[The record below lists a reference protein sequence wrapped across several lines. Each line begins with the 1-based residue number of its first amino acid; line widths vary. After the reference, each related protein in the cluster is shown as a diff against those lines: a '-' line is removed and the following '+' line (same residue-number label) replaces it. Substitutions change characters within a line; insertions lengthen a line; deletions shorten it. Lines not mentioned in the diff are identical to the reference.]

1 MFKKFDVEVISSIF
15 KKYPLT
21 KGIFSTVIDK
31 DGELVTYLENNLRNF
46 VFLDETVS
54 LPIKVQY
61 KTPKTLGRDRLAAA
75 VGANYLQPGK
85 DLLVIDAGTAIT
97 YELIDASGSY
107 LGGNISPGMTT
118 RFRALN
124 QFTKK
129 LPLVVEQENI
139 PLVGNVFKQL
149 GNSLGFY
156 GDYSKYA
163 KQLTA
168 SAEDT
173 LSADADGSQE
183 SSSNSQNAQSEDQN
197 TTENNNADKT
207 KDNES
212 YSKTVDGTT
221 VTLSEVYCNEMA
233 LYLSMT
239 IHTEDKFPDTF
250 ITSDGKPNI
259 KLSENSTVKYDYMD
273 GKSNLFNAYLDGKM
287 LDDNTYAGVLRIP
300 VEDMTVDDAGWTK
313 FYEVRNAFFKEKG
326 IDVDS
331 EDFSF
336 DKLAQ
341 TLGMDEYSDEK
352 LPQVGGPA
360 ISDYV
365 KDIKVPD
372 RFTMELDLKD
382 IVGALPENQDT
393 TPDIP
398 QDLRDEYNQKMAE
411 HGISTD
417 DADYESLTE
426 EQKDLEHQF
435 FTEMWNEYFERYPEA
450 NEGNNRYNS
459 WTLKGDWKFNVDV
472 EKNTSDT
479 VKKDVNVVDENGD
492 GVLSITKTPFEITM
506 KMQDPEAKYFAV
518 MLDANGD
525 IMPYGGV
532 SNSNNTYAIQ
542 DRDISTVY
550 IYLCDY
556 YEYMDEL
563 KGYYWSDDYEEKA
576 KTRTFKQLLDERAV
590 AGTEVHFDTDK

>member
-1 MFKKFDVEVISSIF
+1 MQERDEVIMAKKLDFDKEKNNRNDNVIEEIMQADFPLPKQTEDAKNKAFARIREMAAASGNVENAENIVRRLPEKSTEKSTKKSTGSSGKKSAGEAKSHKKFKAVY
-15 KKYPLT
+15 KTALGLT
-21 KGIFSTVIDK
+21 AAAAVFSTVC
-31 DGELVTYLENNLRNF
+31 
-46 VFLDETVS
+46 
-54 LPIKVQY
+54 
-61 KTPKTLGRDRLAAA
+61 
-75 VGANYLQPGK
+75 
-85 DLLVIDAGTAIT
+85 IT
-97 YELIDASGSY
+97 NPA
-107 LGGNISPGMTT
+107 
-118 RFRALN
+118 FA
-124 QFTKK
+124 
-129 LPLVVEQENI
+129 ENI

-163 KQLTA
+163 KQLTE
-168 SAEDT
+168 STEDT
-173 LSADADGSQE
+173 QPADSDGSQAG
-183 SSSNSQNAQSEDQN
+183 SSNSQNAQAEDQN
-197 TTENNNADKT
+197 TTENHNADKT

-239 IHTEDKFPDTF
+239 IHTEDRFPDTF

-300 VEDMTVDDAGWTK
+300 VEDMTVDEAGWTK

-372 RFTMELDLKD
+372 RFAMELDLKD
-382 IVGALPENQDT
+382 IVGTLPEDQDT

-398 QDLRDEYNQKMAE
+398 QDLWDEYDQKMAE

-459 WTLKGDWKFNVDV
+459 WTLKGEWKFNVDV

-506 KMQDPEAKYFAV
+506 KIQDPEIKYFAV

-532 SNSNNTYAIQ
+532 ANSNADTYAIQ
-542 DRDISTVY
+542 DRDVSTVY

-576 KTRTFKQLLDERAV
+576 KTKTFKQLLDERAV

>member
-1 MFKKFDVEVISSIF
+1 MQERDEVIMAKKLDFDKEKNNRNDNAIEEIMQAEFPLPKQAEDAKNTAFARIREMAAASGNAENTENMVRRLSEKSTKKSTEKSTGSSGKKSSGTVKSHKKFKAV
-15 KKYPLT
+15 
-21 KGIFSTVIDK
+21 
-31 DGELVTYLENNLRNF
+31 
-46 VFLDETVS
+46 
-54 LPIKVQY
+54 Y
-61 KTPKTLGRDRLAAA
+61 KTALGLTAAAA
-75 VGANYLQPGK
+75 VFSA
-85 DLLVIDAGTAIT
+85 VCIT
-97 YELIDASGSY
+97 NPA
-107 LGGNISPGMTT
+107 
-118 RFRALN
+118 FA
-124 QFTKK
+124 
-129 LPLVVEQENI
+129 ENI

-149 GNSLGFY
+149 GNSMGFY

-163 KQLTA
+163 KQLTD
-168 SAEDT
+168 STEDA

-183 SSSNSQNAQSEDQN
+183 GSSNSQNAQAENQN
-197 TTENNNADKT
+197 TTENDNSDKT

-221 VTLSEVYCNEMA
+221 VTLSEVYCNELAM
-233 LYLSMT
+233 YLSMT

-250 ITSDGKPNI
+250 IRFDGKPDI

-341 TLGMDEYSDEK
+341 ALGMDEYSDEK

-398 QDLRDEYNQKMAE
+398 QDLRDEYNQKMEE

-426 EQKDLEHQF
+426 EQKNLEHQF
-435 FTEMWNEYFERYPEA
+435 FTEMWNEYYERYPEA
-450 NEGNNRYNS
+450 NEGDNRYNS

-479 VKKDVNVVDENGD
+479 VEKDVNVVDENGD

-506 KMQDPEAKYFAV
+506 KMQDPETKYVAV

-525 IMPYGGV
+525 ILPDGGV
-532 SNSNNTYAIQ
+532 ANGNADTYAIQ
-542 DRDISTVY
+542 DRDVSTVY

-563 KGYYWSDDYEEKA
+563 KGYYWSDNYEEKA
-576 KTRTFKQLLDERAV
+576 KTKTFKQLLDERAV

>member
-1 MFKKFDVEVISSIF
+1 MAKKLDFDKEKNNRNDNAIEEIMQAEFPLPKQAEDAKNTAFARIREMAAASGNAENTENMVRRLSEKSTKKSTEKSTGSSGKKSSGTVKSHKKFKAV
-15 KKYPLT
+15 
-21 KGIFSTVIDK
+21 
-31 DGELVTYLENNLRNF
+31 
-46 VFLDETVS
+46 
-54 LPIKVQY
+54 Y
-61 KTPKTLGRDRLAAA
+61 KTALGLTAAAA
-75 VGANYLQPGK
+75 VFSA
-85 DLLVIDAGTAIT
+85 VCIT
-97 YELIDASGSY
+97 NPA
-107 LGGNISPGMTT
+107 
-118 RFRALN
+118 FA
-124 QFTKK
+124 
-129 LPLVVEQENI
+129 ENI

-163 KQLTA
+163 KQLTD
-168 SAEDT
+168 STEDAR
-173 LSADADGSQE
+173 SADADGSQE
-183 SSSNSQNAQSEDQN
+183 GSNNSQNVQAEDQN
-197 TTENNNADKT
+197 TTENDNSDKT

-221 VTLSEVYCNEMA
+221 VTLSEVYCNELAM
-233 LYLSMT
+233 YLSMT

-250 ITSDGKPNI
+250 IRFDGKPDI

-313 FYEVRNAFFKEKG
+313 FYEVRNTFFKEKG

-341 TLGMDEYSDEK
+341 ALGMDEYSDEK

-398 QDLRDEYNQKMAE
+398 QDLRDEYNQKMEE

-426 EQKDLEHQF
+426 EQKNLEHQF
-435 FTEMWNEYFERYPEA
+435 FTEMWNEYYERYPEA
-450 NEGNNRYNS
+450 NEGDNRYNS

-479 VKKDVNVVDENGD
+479 VEKDVNVVDENGD

-506 KMQDPEAKYFAV
+506 KMQDPETKYVAV

-525 IMPYGGV
+525 ILPDGGV
-532 SNSNNTYAIQ
+532 ANGNADTYAIQ
-542 DRDISTVY
+542 DRDVSTVY

-563 KGYYWSDDYEEKA
+563 KGYYWSDNYEEKA
-576 KTRTFKQLLDERAV
+576 KTKTFKQLLEERAV

>member
-1 MFKKFDVEVISSIF
+1 MQERDEVIMAKKLDFDKEKNNRNDNVIEEIMQADFPLPKQAEDAKNEAFARIREMAADSGHVENTENMVRRLTEKSTKKSTGSSGKKSSVTAKSHKKFKAV
-15 KKYPLT
+15 
-21 KGIFSTVIDK
+21 
-31 DGELVTYLENNLRNF
+31 
-46 VFLDETVS
+46 
-54 LPIKVQY
+54 Y
-61 KTPKTLGRDRLAAA
+61 KTALGLTAAAA
-75 VGANYLQPGK
+75 VFSA
-85 DLLVIDAGTAIT
+85 VCIT
-97 YELIDASGSY
+97 NPA
-107 LGGNISPGMTT
+107 
-118 RFRALN
+118 FA
-124 QFTKK
+124 
-129 LPLVVEQENI
+129 ENI

-163 KQLTA
+163 KQLTD
-168 SAEDT
+168 STEDA

-183 SSSNSQNAQSEDQN
+183 GSSNSQNVQVEDQN
-197 TTENNNADKT
+197 TTENHNADKT
-207 KDNES
+207 KDDQS

-221 VTLSEVYCNEMA
+221 VTLSEVYCNELA

-250 ITSDGKPNI
+250 ITSDGKPDI

-372 RFTMELDLKD
+372 RFAMELDLKD
-382 IVGALPENQDT
+382 IVGILPDDQDT

-450 NEGNNRYNS
+450 IEGNNRYNS

-479 VKKDVNVVDENGD
+479 VEKDVNVVDENGD

-506 KMQDPEAKYFAV
+506 KMQDPETKYVAV

-563 KGYYWSDDYEEKA
+563 KGYYWSDDSEEKA
-576 KTRTFKQLLDERAV
+576 KTKTFKQLLDERAV
-590 AGTEVHFDTDK
+590 ADTEVHFDTDK

>member
-1 MFKKFDVEVISSIF
+1 MAKKLDFDKEKNNRNDNAIEEIMQAEFPLPKQAEDAKNTAFARIREMAAASGNAENTENMVRRLSEKSTKKSTEKSTGSSGKKSSGTVKSHKKFKAV
-15 KKYPLT
+15 
-21 KGIFSTVIDK
+21 
-31 DGELVTYLENNLRNF
+31 
-46 VFLDETVS
+46 
-54 LPIKVQY
+54 Y
-61 KTPKTLGRDRLAAA
+61 KTALGLTAAAA
-75 VGANYLQPGK
+75 VFSA
-85 DLLVIDAGTAIT
+85 VCIT
-97 YELIDASGSY
+97 NPA
-107 LGGNISPGMTT
+107 
-118 RFRALN
+118 FA
-124 QFTKK
+124 
-129 LPLVVEQENI
+129 ENI

-163 KQLTA
+163 KQLTD
-168 SAEDT
+168 STEDAR
-173 LSADADGSQE
+173 SADADGSQE
-183 SSSNSQNAQSEDQN
+183 GSNNSQNVQAEDQN
-197 TTENNNADKT
+197 TTENDNSDKT

-221 VTLSEVYCNEMA
+221 VTLSEVYCNELAM
-233 LYLSMT
+233 YLSMT

-250 ITSDGKPNI
+250 IRFDGKPDI

-341 TLGMDEYSDEK
+341 ALGMDEYSDEK

-398 QDLRDEYNQKMAE
+398 QDLRDEYNQKMEE

-426 EQKDLEHQF
+426 EQKNLEHQF
-435 FTEMWNEYFERYPEA
+435 FTEMWNEYYERYPEA
-450 NEGNNRYNS
+450 NEGDNRYNS
-459 WTLKGDWKFNVDV
+459 WTLKGDWKFSVDV

-506 KMQDPEAKYFAV
+506 KMQDPETKYVAV

-525 IMPYGGV
+525 ILPDGGV
-532 SNSNNTYAIQ
+532 ANGNADTYAIQ
-542 DRDISTVY
+542 DRDVSTVY

-563 KGYYWSDDYEEKA
+563 KGYYWSDNYEEKA
-576 KTRTFKQLLDERAV
+576 KTKTFKQLLDERAV

>member
-1 MFKKFDVEVISSIF
+1 MQERDEVIMAKKLDFDKEKNNRNDNAIEEIMQAEFPLPKQAEDAKNEAFDRIREMAAASGNAENTENMVRRLSEKSTKKSTEKSTGSSGKKSSGTVKSHKKFKAV
-15 KKYPLT
+15 
-21 KGIFSTVIDK
+21 
-31 DGELVTYLENNLRNF
+31 
-46 VFLDETVS
+46 
-54 LPIKVQY
+54 Y
-61 KTPKTLGRDRLAAA
+61 KTALGLTAAAA
-75 VGANYLQPGK
+75 VFSA
-85 DLLVIDAGTAIT
+85 VCIT
-97 YELIDASGSY
+97 NPA
-107 LGGNISPGMTT
+107 
-118 RFRALN
+118 FA
-124 QFTKK
+124 
-129 LPLVVEQENI
+129 ENI

-163 KQLTA
+163 KQLTD
-168 SAEDT
+168 STEDAR
-173 LSADADGSQE
+173 SADADGSQE
-183 SSSNSQNAQSEDQN
+183 GSSNSQNVQAEDQN
-197 TTENNNADKT
+197 TTENDNSDKT

-221 VTLSEVYCNEMA
+221 VTLSEVYCNELAM
-233 LYLSMT
+233 YLSMT

-250 ITSDGKPNI
+250 IRFDGKPDI

-300 VEDMTVDDAGWTK
+300 VEDMTVDEAGWTK

-341 TLGMDEYSDEK
+341 ALGMDEYSDEK

-382 IVGALPENQDT
+382 IVGTLPDDQDT

-398 QDLRDEYNQKMAE
+398 QDLWDEYNQKMAE

-426 EQKDLEHQF
+426 EQKNLEHQF
-435 FTEMWNEYFERYPEA
+435 FTEMWNEYYERYPEA

-479 VKKDVNVVDENGD
+479 VEKDVNVVDENGD

-506 KMQDPEAKYFAV
+506 KMQDPETKYVAV

-525 IMPYGGV
+525 ILPDGGV
-532 SNSNNTYAIQ
+532 ANGNAGTYAIQ

-576 KTRTFKQLLDERAV
+576 KTKTFKQLLDERAV
-590 AGTEVHFDTDK
+590 ADTEVHFDTDK

>member
-1 MFKKFDVEVISSIF
+1 MAKKLDFDKEKNNRNDNAIEEIMQAEFPLPKQAEDAKNTAFARIREMAAASGNAENTENMVRRLSEKSTKKSTEKSTGSSGKKSSGTVKSHKKFKAV
-15 KKYPLT
+15 
-21 KGIFSTVIDK
+21 
-31 DGELVTYLENNLRNF
+31 
-46 VFLDETVS
+46 
-54 LPIKVQY
+54 Y
-61 KTPKTLGRDRLAAA
+61 KTALGLTAAAA
-75 VGANYLQPGK
+75 VFSA
-85 DLLVIDAGTAIT
+85 VCIT
-97 YELIDASGSY
+97 NPA
-107 LGGNISPGMTT
+107 
-118 RFRALN
+118 FA
-124 QFTKK
+124 
-129 LPLVVEQENI
+129 ENI

-163 KQLTA
+163 KQLTD
-168 SAEDT
+168 STEDAR
-173 LSADADGSQE
+173 SADADGSQE
-183 SSSNSQNAQSEDQN
+183 GSNNSQNVQAEDQN
-197 TTENNNADKT
+197 TTENDNSDKT

-221 VTLSEVYCNEMA
+221 VTLSEVYCNELAM
-233 LYLSMT
+233 YLSMT

-250 ITSDGKPNI
+250 IRFDGKPDI

-341 TLGMDEYSDEK
+341 ALGMDEYSDEK

-398 QDLRDEYNQKMAE
+398 QDLRDEYNQKMEE

-479 VKKDVNVVDENGD
+479 VEKDVNVVDENGD

-506 KMQDPEAKYFAV
+506 KMQDPETKYVAV

-525 IMPYGGV
+525 ILPDGGV
-532 SNSNNTYAIQ
+532 ANGNADTYAIQ
-542 DRDISTVY
+542 DRDVSTVY

-563 KGYYWSDDYEEKA
+563 KGYYWSDNYEEKA
-576 KTRTFKQLLDERAV
+576 KTKTFKQLLDERAV

>member
-1 MFKKFDVEVISSIF
+1 MAKKLDFDKEKNNRNDNAIEEIMQAEFPLPKQAEDAKNTAFARIREMAAASGNAENTENMVRRLSEKSTKKSTEKSTGSSGKKSSGTVKSHKKFKAV
-15 KKYPLT
+15 
-21 KGIFSTVIDK
+21 
-31 DGELVTYLENNLRNF
+31 
-46 VFLDETVS
+46 
-54 LPIKVQY
+54 Y
-61 KTPKTLGRDRLAAA
+61 KTALGLTAAAA
-75 VGANYLQPGK
+75 VFSA
-85 DLLVIDAGTAIT
+85 VCIT
-97 YELIDASGSY
+97 NPA
-107 LGGNISPGMTT
+107 
-118 RFRALN
+118 FA
-124 QFTKK
+124 
-129 LPLVVEQENI
+129 ENI

-163 KQLTA
+163 KQLTD
-168 SAEDT
+168 STEDAR
-173 LSADADGSQE
+173 SADADGSQE
-183 SSSNSQNAQSEDQN
+183 GSNNSQNVQAEDQN
-197 TTENNNADKT
+197 TTENDNSDKT

-221 VTLSEVYCNEMA
+221 VTLSEVYCNELAM
-233 LYLSMT
+233 YLSMT

-250 ITSDGKPNI
+250 IRFDGKPDI

-341 TLGMDEYSDEK
+341 ALGMDEYSDEK

-398 QDLRDEYNQKMAE
+398 QDLRDEYNQKMEE

-426 EQKDLEHQF
+426 EQKNLEHQF
-435 FTEMWNEYFERYPEA
+435 FTEMWNEYYERYPEA
-450 NEGNNRYNS
+450 NEGDNRYNS

-479 VKKDVNVVDENGD
+479 VEKDVNVVDENGD

-506 KMQDPEAKYFAV
+506 KMQDPETKYVAV

-525 IMPYGGV
+525 ILPDGGV
-532 SNSNNTYAIQ
+532 ANGNADTYAIQ
-542 DRDISTVY
+542 DRDVSTVY

-563 KGYYWSDDYEEKA
+563 KGYYLS
-576 KTRTFKQLLDERAV
+576 LI
-590 AGTEVHFDTDK
+590 HI

>member
-1 MFKKFDVEVISSIF
+1 MQERDEVIMAKKLDFDKEKNNRNDNAIEEIMQAEFPLPKQAEDAKNEAFSRIREMAAASGNAENTENMMRRLSEKSTEKSTGSSGKKSTGTVKSHKKF
-15 KKYPLT
+15 K
-21 KGIFSTVIDK
+21 TV
-31 DGELVTYLENNLRNF
+31 
-46 VFLDETVS
+46 
-54 LPIKVQY
+54 Y
-61 KTPKTLGRDRLAAA
+61 KTALGLTAAAA
-75 VGANYLQPGK
+75 VFSA
-85 DLLVIDAGTAIT
+85 VCIT
-97 YELIDASGSY
+97 NPA
-107 LGGNISPGMTT
+107 
-118 RFRALN
+118 FA
-124 QFTKK
+124 
-129 LPLVVEQENI
+129 ENI

-163 KQLTA
+163 KQLTD
-168 SAEDT
+168 STEVIQ
-173 LSADADGSQE
+173 SADPDESQK

-250 ITSDGKPNI
+250 ITSDGKPNV

-341 TLGMDEYSDEK
+341 TLGMDEYSDAK

-382 IVGALPENQDT
+382 IVGTLPDDQDT

-450 NEGNNRYNS
+450 IEGNNRYNS

>member
-1 MFKKFDVEVISSIF
+1 MAKKLDFDKEKNNRNDNAIEEIMQAEFPLPKQAEDAKNTAFARIREMAAASGNAENTENMVRRLSEKSTKKSTEKSTGSSGKKSSRTVKSHKKFKAV
-15 KKYPLT
+15 
-21 KGIFSTVIDK
+21 
-31 DGELVTYLENNLRNF
+31 
-46 VFLDETVS
+46 
-54 LPIKVQY
+54 Y
-61 KTPKTLGRDRLAAA
+61 KTALGLTAAAA
-75 VGANYLQPGK
+75 VFSA
-85 DLLVIDAGTAIT
+85 VCIT
-97 YELIDASGSY
+97 NPA
-107 LGGNISPGMTT
+107 
-118 RFRALN
+118 FA
-124 QFTKK
+124 
-129 LPLVVEQENI
+129 ENI

-163 KQLTA
+163 KQLTD
-168 SAEDT
+168 STEDAR
-173 LSADADGSQE
+173 SADADGSQE
-183 SSSNSQNAQSEDQN
+183 GSNNSQNVQAEDQN
-197 TTENNNADKT
+197 TTENDNSDKT

-221 VTLSEVYCNEMA
+221 VTLSEVYCNELAM
-233 LYLSMT
+233 YLSMT

-250 ITSDGKPNI
+250 IRFDGKPDI

-341 TLGMDEYSDEK
+341 ALGMDEYSDEK

-398 QDLRDEYNQKMAE
+398 QDLRDEYNQKMEE

-426 EQKDLEHQF
+426 EQKNLEHQF
-435 FTEMWNEYFERYPEA
+435 FTEMWNEYYERYPEA
-450 NEGNNRYNS
+450 NEGDNRYNS

-479 VKKDVNVVDENGD
+479 VEKDVNVVDENGD

-506 KMQDPEAKYFAV
+506 KMQDPETKYVAV

-525 IMPYGGV
+525 ILPDGGV
-532 SNSNNTYAIQ
+532 ANGNADTYAIQ
-542 DRDISTVY
+542 DRDVSTVY

-563 KGYYWSDDYEEKA
+563 KG
-576 KTRTFKQLLDERAV
+576 
-590 AGTEVHFDTDK
+590 

>member
-1 MFKKFDVEVISSIF
+1 MAKKFDFDREKNNRNSNS
-15 KKYPLT
+15 
-21 KGIFSTVIDK
+21 
-31 DGELVTYLENNLRNF
+31 GESNTIEEIMQADF
-46 VFLDETVS
+46 S
-54 LPIKVQY
+54 LPKQAEDAKNAAFARIREMAADSGNAENIENIKNTTRRLPEKSAESSRRKITGTAKPHRKFKTIY
-61 KTPKTLGRDRLAAA
+61 KAVLGMTAAAA
-75 VGANYLQPGK
+75 VFSA
-85 DLLVIDAGTAIT
+85 VCIT
-97 YELIDASGSY
+97 NPA
-107 LGGNISPGMTT
+107 
-118 RFRALN
+118 FA
-124 QFTKK
+124 
-129 LPLVVEQENI
+129 ENI
-139 PLVGNVFKQL
+139 PLVGNVFEQI
-149 GNSLGFY
+149 GSSLGFY

-163 KQLTA
+163 KQLTDSTGDA
-168 SAEDT
+168 QY
-173 LSADADGSQE
+173 ADSEENQDISK
-183 SSSNSQNAQSEDQN
+183 NVKTDQSEDQN

-250 ITSDGKPNI
+250 ITSEGKPNI

-273 GKSNLFNAYLDGKM
+273 EKNNLFNAYLDGKM

-341 TLGMDEYSDEK
+341 ALGMDEYSDEK

-479 VKKDVNVVDENGD
+479 VEKDVNVVDENGD

-506 KMQDPEAKYFAV
+506 KMQDPETKYVAV

-532 SNSNNTYAIQ
+532 ANSNADTYAIQ
-542 DRDISTVY
+542 DRDVSTVY

-563 KGYYWSDDYEEKA
+563 KGYYWSEDYEEKA
-576 KTRTFKQLLDERAV
+576 KTKTFRQLLDERAI
-590 AGTEVHFDTDK
+590 ASAEVHFE

>member
-1 MFKKFDVEVISSIF
+1 MAKKLDFDKEKNNRNDNVIEEIMQADFPLPKQAEDAKNEAFSRIREMAAAFGNTENTENMVRRLPEKSIEKPTEKSTGSSGKKSSGTAKSQKKFKAVY
-15 KKYPLT
+15 KTALGLT
-21 KGIFSTVIDK
+21 AAAAVFSTVC
-31 DGELVTYLENNLRNF
+31 
-46 VFLDETVS
+46 
-54 LPIKVQY
+54 
-61 KTPKTLGRDRLAAA
+61 
-75 VGANYLQPGK
+75 
-85 DLLVIDAGTAIT
+85 IT
-97 YELIDASGSY
+97 NPA
-107 LGGNISPGMTT
+107 
-118 RFRALN
+118 FA
-124 QFTKK
+124 
-129 LPLVVEQENI
+129 ENI

-163 KQLTA
+163 KQLTDSTENA
-168 SAEDT
+168 QP
-173 LSADADGSQE
+173 ADSDGSQAG
-183 SSSNSQNAQSEDQN
+183 SSNSQNAQAEDQN
-197 TTENNNADKT
+197 TTENHNADKT
-207 KDNES
+207 KDNQS

-239 IHTEDKFPDTF
+239 IHTEDRFPDTF

-300 VEDMTVDDAGWTK
+300 VEDMTVDEAGWTK

-341 TLGMDEYSDEK
+341 VLGMDEYSDEK

-382 IVGALPENQDT
+382 IVGTLPENQDT

-426 EQKDLEHQF
+426 EQKNLEHQF

>member
-1 MFKKFDVEVISSIF
+1 MAKKLDFDKEKNNRNDNAIEEIMQAEFPLPKQAEDAKNEAFSRIREMEAASGHTENTENMVQRLQEKSTERSTEKSTGSSGKKSTGTAKSHKKFKTVYKTVY
-15 KKYPLT
+15 KTALGLT
-21 KGIFSTVIDK
+21 AAAAVFSTVC
-31 DGELVTYLENNLRNF
+31 
-46 VFLDETVS
+46 
-54 LPIKVQY
+54 
-61 KTPKTLGRDRLAAA
+61 
-75 VGANYLQPGK
+75 
-85 DLLVIDAGTAIT
+85 IT
-97 YELIDASGSY
+97 NPA
-107 LGGNISPGMTT
+107 
-118 RFRALN
+118 FA
-124 QFTKK
+124 
-129 LPLVVEQENI
+129 ENI

-149 GNSLGFY
+149 GNSMGFY

-163 KQLTA
+163 KQLTD
-168 SAEDT
+168 SAEDAE
-173 LSADADGSQE
+173 LADTDESQE
-183 SSSNSQNAQSEDQN
+183 DGGNPQSAQAEDQN

-273 GKSNLFNAYLDGKM
+273 EKSNLFNAYLDGKM

-382 IVGALPENQDT
+382 IVGALPEKSGYH
-393 TPDIP
+393 P
-398 QDLRDEYNQKMAE
+398 
-411 HGISTD
+411 G
-417 DADYESLTE
+417 
-426 EQKDLEHQF
+426 
-435 FTEMWNEYFERYPEA
+435 YPS
-450 NEGNNRYNS
+450 GS
-459 WTLKGDWKFNVDV
+459 
-472 EKNTSDT
+472 
-479 VKKDVNVVDENGD
+479 
-492 GVLSITKTPFEITM
+492 
-506 KMQDPEAKYFAV
+506 
-518 MLDANGD
+518 
-525 IMPYGGV
+525 
-532 SNSNNTYAIQ
+532 
-542 DRDISTVY
+542 
-550 IYLCDY
+550 
-556 YEYMDEL
+556 
-563 KGYYWSDDYEEKA
+563 
-576 KTRTFKQLLDERAV
+576 
-590 AGTEVHFDTDK
+590 AG

>member
-1 MFKKFDVEVISSIF
+1 MQERDEVIMAKKLDFDKEKNNRNDNAIEEIMQAEFPLPKQAEDAKNEAFDRIREMAAASGNAENTENMVRRLSEKSTKKSTEKSTGSSGKKSSGTVKSHKKFKAV
-15 KKYPLT
+15 
-21 KGIFSTVIDK
+21 
-31 DGELVTYLENNLRNF
+31 
-46 VFLDETVS
+46 
-54 LPIKVQY
+54 Y
-61 KTPKTLGRDRLAAA
+61 KTALGLTAAAA
-75 VGANYLQPGK
+75 VFSA
-85 DLLVIDAGTAIT
+85 VCIT
-97 YELIDASGSY
+97 NPA
-107 LGGNISPGMTT
+107 
-118 RFRALN
+118 FA
-124 QFTKK
+124 
-129 LPLVVEQENI
+129 ENI

-163 KQLTA
+163 KQLTD
-168 SAEDT
+168 STEDAR
-173 LSADADGSQE
+173 SADADGSQE
-183 SSSNSQNAQSEDQN
+183 GSSNSQNVQAEDQN
-197 TTENNNADKT
+197 TTENDNSDKT

-221 VTLSEVYCNEMA
+221 VTLSEVYCNELAM
-233 LYLSMT
+233 YLSMT

-250 ITSDGKPNI
+250 IRFDGKPDI

-341 TLGMDEYSDEK
+341 ALGMDEYSDEK

-382 IVGALPENQDT
+382 IVGTLPVNQDT

-479 VKKDVNVVDENGD
+479 VEKDVNVVDENGD

-506 KMQDPEAKYFAV
+506 KMQDPETKYVAV

-525 IMPYGGV
+525 ILPDGGV
-532 SNSNNTYAIQ
+532 ANGNAGTYAIQ

-576 KTRTFKQLLDERAV
+576 KTKTFKQLLDERAV
-590 AGTEVHFDTDK
+590 ADTEVHFDTDK

>member
-1 MFKKFDVEVISSIF
+1 MAKKLDFDKEKNNRNDNVIEEIMQADFPLPKQAEDAKNEAFARIREMAADSGHVENTENMVRRLPEKSTEKSTKKSTGSYGKKSTGTAKSHKKFKAV
-15 KKYPLT
+15 
-21 KGIFSTVIDK
+21 
-31 DGELVTYLENNLRNF
+31 
-46 VFLDETVS
+46 
-54 LPIKVQY
+54 Y
-61 KTPKTLGRDRLAAA
+61 KTALGLTAAAA
-75 VGANYLQPGK
+75 VFSA
-85 DLLVIDAGTAIT
+85 VCIT
-97 YELIDASGSY
+97 NPA
-107 LGGNISPGMTT
+107 
-118 RFRALN
+118 FA
-124 QFTKK
+124 
-129 LPLVVEQENI
+129 ENI

-163 KQLTA
+163 KQLTE
-168 SAEDT
+168 SAEGAQ
-173 LSADADGSQE
+173 SADADGSQE
-183 SSSNSQNAQSEDQN
+183 GSSNSQNVQVEDQN
-197 TTENNNADKT
+197 TTENHNADKT
-207 KDNES
+207 KDDQS

-221 VTLSEVYCNEMA
+221 VTLSEVYCNELAM
-233 LYLSMT
+233 YLSMA

-259 KLSENSTVKYDYMD
+259 KLSEDSTVKYDYMD

-300 VEDMTVDDAGWTK
+300 VDDMTVDDAGWTK
-313 FYEVRNAFFKEKG
+313 YYEVRNAFFKEKG

-341 TLGMDEYSDEK
+341 VLGMDEYSDEN

-372 RFTMELDLKD
+372 RFAMELDLKD
-382 IVGALPENQDT
+382 IVGTLPDDQDT

-450 NEGNNRYNS
+450 IEGNNRYNS

-563 KGYYWSDDYEEKA
+563 KGYYWSDNYEEKA

>member
-1 MFKKFDVEVISSIF
+1 MQERDEVIMAKKLDFDKEKNNRNDNAIEEIMQAEFPLPKQAEDAKNTAFARIREMAAASGNAENTENMVRRLSEKSTKKSTEKSTGSSGKKSSGTVKSHKKFKAV
-15 KKYPLT
+15 
-21 KGIFSTVIDK
+21 
-31 DGELVTYLENNLRNF
+31 
-46 VFLDETVS
+46 
-54 LPIKVQY
+54 Y
-61 KTPKTLGRDRLAAA
+61 KTALGLTAAAA
-75 VGANYLQPGK
+75 VFSA
-85 DLLVIDAGTAIT
+85 VCIT
-97 YELIDASGSY
+97 NPA
-107 LGGNISPGMTT
+107 
-118 RFRALN
+118 FA
-124 QFTKK
+124 
-129 LPLVVEQENI
+129 ENI

-163 KQLTA
+163 KQLTD
-168 SAEDT
+168 STEDAR
-173 LSADADGSQE
+173 SADADGSQE
-183 SSSNSQNAQSEDQN
+183 GSNNSQNVQAEDQN
-197 TTENNNADKT
+197 TTENDNSDKT

-221 VTLSEVYCNEMA
+221 VTLSEVYCNELAM
-233 LYLSMT
+233 YLSMT

-250 ITSDGKPNI
+250 IRFDGKPDI

-300 VEDMTVDDAGWTK
+300 VEDMTVDEAGWTK

-341 TLGMDEYSDEK
+341 ALGMDEYSDEK

-382 IVGALPENQDT
+382 IVGTLPDDQDT

-398 QDLRDEYNQKMAE
+398 QDLWDEYNQKMAE

-426 EQKDLEHQF
+426 EQKNLEHQF
-435 FTEMWNEYFERYPEA
+435 FTEMWNEYYERYPEA

-479 VKKDVNVVDENGD
+479 VEKDVNVVDENGD

-506 KMQDPEAKYFAV
+506 KMQDPETKYVAV

-525 IMPYGGV
+525 ILPDGGV
-532 SNSNNTYAIQ
+532 ANGNAGTYAIQ

-576 KTRTFKQLLDERAV
+576 KTKTFKQLLDERAV
-590 AGTEVHFDTDK
+590 ADTEVHFDTDK